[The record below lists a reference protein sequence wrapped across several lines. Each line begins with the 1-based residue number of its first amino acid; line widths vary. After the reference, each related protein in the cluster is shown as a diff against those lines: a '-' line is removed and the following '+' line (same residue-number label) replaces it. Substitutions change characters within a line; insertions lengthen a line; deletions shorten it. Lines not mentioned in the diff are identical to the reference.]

1 MKEERNF
8 DNIGRQTGMPGQNV
22 QHFMSNSPWPG
33 ARVCQR
39 VQGEIAAKPG
49 LDRAGVLLLDESGDE
64 KAGENSVGAA
74 RQYNGR
80 MGKVDLSQVGVFL
93 AYANITPSLPAPV
106 WTWVDGEVFIP
117 EHWFTQEK
125 EVKRKRLGIPP
136 EREFATKV
144 ELGWRMVQRGVA
156 NGLPFEVLCCDDLY
170 GRTKWFRREL
180 HKAGIVYMADVPTNT
195 QVYLKRPTVGV
206 PTVGAGQPGR
216 PATCPQILSGDKP
229 VAVGDIFS
237 LPDTLRQRVRVR
249 STERG
254 EINDVFAVRQVW
266 TDRDEAGV
274 PTTEE
279 WLVIRQE
286 ADGKLN
292 CSLSNA
298 VQDSTVE
305 RLAWW
310 KCQRYFIERANQD
323 AKTEIGWD
331 EFRAQKY
338 RAWEHQLA
346 LTVLASWFIAE
357 TKLDWAREMARDPE
371 LVRQFEVDV
380 LPMLSL
386 ANVRELLRATMPLP
400 QLTPKEATALVVKH
414 LVNRTRAKKSRTKNR
429 HDSS

>member
-1 MKEERNF
+1 
-8 DNIGRQTGMPGQNV
+8 
-22 QHFMSNSPWPG
+22 
-33 ARVCQR
+33 
-39 VQGEIAAKPG
+39 
-49 LDRAGVLLLDESGDE
+49 
-64 KAGENSVGAA
+64 
-74 RQYNGR
+74 
-80 MGKVDLSQVGVFL
+80 
-93 AYANITPSLPAPV
+93 
-106 WTWVDGEVFIP
+106 
-117 EHWFTQEK
+117 
-125 EVKRKRLGIPP
+125 
-136 EREFATKV
+136 
-144 ELGWRMVQRGVA
+144 
-156 NGLPFEVLCCDDLY
+156 
-170 GRTKWFRREL
+170 
-180 HKAGIVYMADVPTNT
+180 
-195 QVYLKRPTVGV
+195 
-206 PTVGAGQPGR
+206 
-216 PATCPQILSGDKP
+216 
-229 VAVGDIFS
+229 
-237 LPDTLRQRVRVR
+237 LPDTLRQRVR